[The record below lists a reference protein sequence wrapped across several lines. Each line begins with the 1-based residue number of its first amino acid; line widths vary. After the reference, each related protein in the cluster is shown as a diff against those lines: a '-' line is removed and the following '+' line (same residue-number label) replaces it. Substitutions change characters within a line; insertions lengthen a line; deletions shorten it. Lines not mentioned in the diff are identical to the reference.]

1 MEATLTSKGQVTLP
15 IAVRRKLGLEQGDK
29 LFFEFEEDGRLLV
42 SAPRKKKTGKMEDLI
57 GCLKWDGPPK
67 TLEDME
73 RAIEEGAVER
83 YRRAVAED
91 A

>member
-1 MEATLTSKGQVTLP
+1 MEATLTSKGQMTVP
-15 IAVRRKLGLEQGDK
+15 IDVRRKLGLVPGDK
-29 LFFEFEEDGRLLV
+29 LRFEFEEDGRLVVLP
-42 SAPRKKKTGKMEDLI
+42 PRKKTGKMEDLI

-83 YRRAVAED
+83 YRRAVDGD